1 MIRFRRRRDG
11 AIALAELLV
20 CLGMISLVLGLGGVC
35 FVEVIRLSGAQERYN
50 QRLDA
55 SDYLLRRVARDVR
68 AASGFADSAGEFRA
82 GEATLI
88 IRTQDGCIVY
98 RSDEGKV
105 ERIELFGA
113 SVHRVV
119 VVDAPGVA
127 VHFDHERVPP
137 GEARSVVTTAE
148 WEEPPKI
155 GVSHPVLSLRVAC
168 RNSKDDRARN

>member
-35 FVEVIRLSGAQERYN
+35 FVEVIRLRGAQERYH

-55 SDYLLRRVARDVR
+55 ADYLLRRIARDVR
-68 AASGFADSAGEFRA
+68 AARGFADSAGEFRA

-88 IRTQDGCIVY
+88 IRIQDGCIVY

-113 SVHRVV
+113 STHRVV

-127 VHFDHERVPP
+127 VRFDHEEVPAAV
-137 GEARSVVTTAE
+137 ARSVVTTAE
-148 WEEPPKI
+148 WDEPPKI
-155 GVSHPVLSLRVAC
+155 GVSHPALSLRVAC
-168 RNSKDDRARN
+168 RASKDDRARD